1 MTSKE
6 INKTSEAGNSVVLD
20 EEKYKNEQWLRE
32 KYLKQNMDMK
42 DIANISGVSETTIA
56 RWIKRH
62 GIETRIRGGGKTAG
76 PFNDKEWLI
85 EEYHEKEKSISEIAE
100 ECEVGRTTI
109 KRRLHKFDIET
120 RSQGGYNCEKLHE
133 TNVSDEELKDIFD
146 ES

>member
-6 INKTSEAGNSVVLD
+6 INKTSEADNSTVLD
-20 EEKYKNEQWLRE
+20 EEKYKDEQWLRE

-42 DIANISGVSETTIA
+42 DIANISGVSENTIA

-62 GIETRIRGGGKTAG
+62 GIETRTRGHGKVEG

-85 EEYHEKEKSISEIAE
+85 KEYHQKRKSMSQIAE
-100 ECEVGRTTI
+100 ECGVGTSTI
-109 KRRLHKFDIET
+109 KRRLHEFDIKT
-120 RSQGGYNCEKLHE
+120 RTQGGYNCEGLHE
-133 TNVSDEELKDIFD
+133 TDVSDEELKNILT